1 MVMKLNKA
9 QNIEEKEIIDK
20 EMVSTNNCVVFRDD
34 SETQEETVQDDCDV
48 VIEEEDNIHNNADN
62 DNVDVDNFRH
72 HSHPAGTVLPFLS
85 AACNVTAR
93 IGDHVHMGWRFHVFC
108 SK

>member
-1 MVMKLNKA
+1 MKLNKA

-34 SETQEETVQDDCDV
+34 SETQEESVQDDCDV
-48 VIEEEDNIHNNADN
+48 VIKEEDNILNNADN
-62 DNVDVDNFRH
+62 VYVDNFRH
-72 HSHPAGTVLPFLS
+72 CSHPAGTVLPFSS
-85 AACNVTAR
+85 AVCNVTAR
-93 IGDHVHMGWRFHVFC
+93 IGDRVHMGWRFRVFC